1 MIKHLDK
8 NTGQIFSDINHSS
21 FFLAQ
26 SPKATE
32 KIANINKWNL
42 LKLTSL
48 YTANKMKIQH
58 MGWEK
63 IFANDADKGLISKI
77 HKYLL
82 IQLH

>member
-48 YTANKMKIQH
+48 YTANKMKI
-58 MGWEK
+58 
-63 IFANDADKGLISKI
+63 
-77 HKYLL
+77 
-82 IQLH
+82 